1 MTLATTSVSTSVS
14 STTANPTTATTAAD
28 SPRALPAPLVD
39 RAAAHDAL
47 VGFHPAVA
55 GWFLKSFPA
64 PTAAQAAAW
73 PQIRQGRSTL
83 VAAPTG
89 SGKTLTA
96 FLSAL
101 DDLVQQGLAN
111 NGALP
116 DETLVVY
123 VSPLKALSNDI
134 RLNLQIPL

>member
-1 MTLATTSVSTSVS
+1 MTLVTTSVTTSVST
-14 STTANPTTATTAAD
+14 TTANPTTAPAAAD
-28 SPRALPAPLVD
+28 SLRALPASLVE

-47 VGFHPAVA
+47 AGFHPAVA

-64 PTAAQAAAW
+64 PTDAQAAAW

-101 DDLVQQGLAN
+101 D
-111 NGALP
+111 
-116 DETLVVY
+116 ETLVRI
-123 VSPLKALSNDI
+123 A
-134 RLNLQIPL
+134 RR

>member
-1 MTLATTSVSTSVS
+1 MTPASTS
-14 STTANPTTATTAAD
+14 A
-28 SPRALPAPLVD
+28 RALRAHPDSSASGPAS
-39 RAAAHDAL
+39 RAARDAAPPVSAAEAL
-47 VGFHPAVA
+47 RDFHPAVA
-55 GWFLKSFPA
+55 GWFLKTFPA
-64 PTAAQAAAW
+64 PTDAQAAAW
-73 PQIRQGRSTL
+73 PQIRSGRSTL

-111 NGALP
+111 GGVLP

-123 VSPLKALSNDI
+123 MSPLKALSNA
-134 RLNLQIPL
+134 